1 MAGCRTIQK
10 TPRAEAVKRPTKSRL
25 ISSRRRWRS
34 AVMSSPPGRG
44 TAGCLQSGR
53 TLLFNGIKVNETRM
67 NRPAQLELV
76 GRKIRQLRRQRKL
89 TQVDLAEK
97 IGIHQSDLSRMEQGE
112 YKVGLDTL
120 LKILQT
126 FDLTIGDFFE
136 EHDEAELLFTKFRS
150 LSANAQKE
158 VESFIEFKRRQE
170 LDTWD
175 DEGGDGGGDA

>member
-1 MAGCRTIQK
+1 
-10 TPRAEAVKRPTKSRL
+10 
-25 ISSRRRWRS
+25 
-34 AVMSSPPGRG
+34 
-44 TAGCLQSGR
+44 
-53 TLLFNGIKVNETRM
+53 M

-89 TQVDLAEK
+89 TQVELADK

-136 EHDEAELLFTKFRS
+136 ENEGTESVYNKYRN
-150 LSANAQKE
+150 LSASAQKE

-170 LDTWD
+170 MESWD
-175 DEGGDGGGDA
+175 DEGGESGGDDA

>member
-1 MAGCRTIQK
+1 
-10 TPRAEAVKRPTKSRL
+10 
-25 ISSRRRWRS
+25 
-34 AVMSSPPGRG
+34 
-44 TAGCLQSGR
+44 
-53 TLLFNGIKVNETRM
+53 M

-89 TQVDLAEK
+89 TQVDLADR

-126 FDLTIGDFFE
+126 FDLSIGDFFE
-136 EHDEAELLFTKFRS
+136 EENRTQTVVDKFKS
-150 LSANAQKE
+150 LSTSAQKE

-170 LDTWD
+170 AGD
-175 DEGGDGGGDA
+175 DEGGEREGDND